1 VSQEVIAVAAQAPS
15 RRQRYRQQTTDEI
28 KAHAAAQVRDAGPG
42 AVSLNAIAKTMGMSP
57 GALYRYFENRDDLLA
72 ELAVDA
78 YDDLGGHL
86 ETAAAAATRRTRLRE
101 VARAYR
107 AWALAQPNTYRL
119 IFESAAGSGRDLAA
133 DRILPASQR
142 GMNVFLA
149 VLSDQ
154 PPGDDAVTISR
165 GLTAQLEQWGARA
178 SMPPPSPAVLHLAIT
193 CWTRLHGLISL
204 EIGHHLAATGV
215 DPQLLFEAELDQLE
229 AMTSPRSAP
238 RT

>member
-1 VSQEVIAVAAQAPS
+1 MSQEVRVTEDQAPS

-28 KAHAAAQVRDAGPG
+28 KAHAAAQVLDGGPA
-42 AVSLNAIAKTMGMSP
+42 AVSLNAIAKAMGMSP
-57 GALYRYFENRDDLLA
+57 GALYRYFENRDDLLV
-72 ELAVDA
+72 ELAIDA
-78 YDDLGGHL
+78 YEDLGGQL
-86 ETAAAAATRRTRLRE
+86 ELAAAAATRRARLRE

-119 IFESAAGSGRDLAA
+119 IFESTAGSGEDLAR

-142 GMNVFLA
+142 SMNVFLA

-154 PPGDDAVTISR
+154 PPGAGSVKISR
-165 GLTAQLEQWGARA
+165 GLTGQLEQWGARA
-178 SMPPPSPAVLHLAIT
+178 SLPPPPAAVLYLAIT
-193 CWTRLHGLISL
+193 FWSRLHGLISL

-229 AMTSPRSAP
+229 FTTSPKLAP
-238 RT
+238 QV